1 MEHADDLGGDT
12 YTLSE
17 ALSAVYQSMPNS
29 IDLIEG
35 GYEAFL
41 LEDVEDDLYT
51 TGMIGD
57 VVVALYLLTSEVAEG
72 DEGVIDPDAFFV
84 PRGQDLV
91 GRQLNESELQGGA
104 TTVEDKYFH
113 KELCWVIR
121 CYPFFALRA
130 ID

>member
-1 MEHADDLGGDT
+1 MEHADDLGRDT

-29 IDLIEG
+29 VDLIEG

-51 TGMIGD
+51 AGMIGD

-72 DEGVIDPDAFFV
+72 DEGVIDTNTLFV
-84 PRGQDLV
+84 
-91 GRQLNESELQGGA
+91 
-104 TTVEDKYFH
+104 T
-113 KELCWVIR
+113 
-121 CYPFFALRA
+121 
-130 ID
+130 

>member
-17 ALSAVYQSMPNS
+17 ALSTVYQSMPNS
-29 IDLIEG
+29 VDLIEG

-41 LEDVEDDLYT
+41 LEDVEYDLYT

-72 DEGVIDPDAFFV
+72 DEGVVDPYALFV

-91 GRQLNESELQGGA
+91 VGELNEGELQGGA
-104 TTVEDKYFH
+104 ATVEDQDFH
-113 KELCWVIR
+113 KVLYYMVRCELILSS
-121 CYPFFALRA
+121 P
-130 ID
+130 

>member
-1 MEHADDLGGDT
+1 MLGHGLVEGRIKDPNLRDLRQDLRDSLDTEDVRRIVQRSQLGTFVEHADDLGGDT

-29 IDLIEG
+29 VDLIEG

-72 DEGVIDPDAFFV
+72 DEGVIDAYTLFV
-84 PRGQDLV
+84 
-91 GRQLNESELQGGA
+91 A
-104 TTVEDKYFH
+104 
-113 KELCWVIR
+113 
-121 CYPFFALRA
+121 
-130 ID
+130 

>member
-29 IDLIEG
+29 VDLIEG

-57 VVVALYLLTSEVAEG
+57 VVVALYLLTREVAEG
-72 DEGVIDPDAFFV
+72 DEGVIDANTLFV
-84 PRGQDLV
+84 
-91 GRQLNESELQGGA
+91 
-104 TTVEDKYFH
+104 T
-113 KELCWVIR
+113 
-121 CYPFFALRA
+121 
-130 ID
+130 